1 MVRPLTCL
9 AVIAVALAVNPSPA
23 AAQTDAVA
31 EFYKGKRII
40 FQLPTAPGGSY
51 HAYGLHITRHMG
63 KHVPGN
69 PAFVIQN
76 MPGAGGIVA
85 INYLYNV
92 APQDGTVVG
101 MINQT
106 IPLTQLLGR
115 DGVKFDVSKMS
126 WIGDVMVSNDI
137 TVAWHE
143 TPFKT
148 IQDVMQREMIV
159 GAEGGLSGSTIMPR
173 VMNAII
179 GTKFKIVQG
188 FPGGGPMNLALERGE
203 IQGRNS
209 VPYAGWKAQKPDWMA
224 EKKLIILVQMGFYK
238 DKELP
243 DVPLLADLAK
253 TPEDRQL
260 LELVSLTPGRATIAP
275 PNLPA
280 DRIQALRAAFRAT
293 MEDPEFIAEAI
304 KLKIDIAP
312 RYGEELDRLAA
323 NIAAT
328 PPETIARLKQAIEHG
343 QTYECAEVL
352 KTKEHCTEK

>member
-1 MVRPLTCL
+1 MNRLTSLTVC
-9 AVIAVALAVNPSPA
+9 AAVALAGPLAKPA
-23 AAQTDAVA
+23 QADGVA
-31 EFYKGKRII
+31 DFYAGKRII

-51 HAYGLHITRHMG
+51 HAYGLHITRHMA
-63 KHVPGN
+63 KHMPGN
-69 PAFVIQN
+69 PTFVIQN

-85 INYLYNV
+85 VNYLYNV
-92 APQDGTVVG
+92 APQDGTVIG

-115 DGVKFDVSKMS
+115 EGVKFDVSKMN
-126 WIGDVMVSNDI
+126 WIGDVMVSNDV
-137 TVAWHE
+137 TVAWHD

-148 IQDVMQREMIV
+148 IQDVMRQEMIV

-179 GTKFKIVQG
+179 GTRFKIVHG

-224 EKKLIILVQMGFYK
+224 DKKLVILVQMGFHK

-280 DRIQALRAAFRAT
+280 DRVQALRAAFRAT
-293 MEDPEFIAEAI
+293 MEDPEFIAEAV

-343 QTYECAEVL
+343 QTYDCAEVL
-352 KTKEHCTEK
+352 KSKEHCSAN

>member
-1 MVRPLTCL
+1 MNRLTCL
-9 AVIAVALAVNPSPA
+9 TLSTAMVVASHMAGPA
-23 AAQTDAVA
+23 QADAVA
-31 EFYKGKRII
+31 DFYTGKRII

-92 APQDGTVVG
+92 APRDGTVIG

-115 DGVKFDVSKMS
+115 DGVKFDVSKMN
-126 WIGDVMVSNDI
+126 WIGDVMVSNDV

-148 IQDVMQREMIV
+148 IQDVMQNEMIV

-179 GTKFKIVQG
+179 GTRFKIVHG

-224 EKKLIILVQMGFYK
+224 DKKLIILVQMGFQK

-260 LELVSLTPGRATIAP
+260 LELVSLTPGRATIGP
-275 PNLPA
+275 PGLPA
-280 DRIQALRAAFRAT
+280 DRVKALRAAFRAT
-293 MEDPEFIAEAI
+293 MEDPAFIAEAI

-328 PPETIARLKQAIEHG
+328 PPEAIARLKQAIEHG

-352 KTKEHCTEK
+352 KSKEHCAAK